1 MKTDASLVLYE
12 KYYKLKN
19 QTIEVELRNHLC
31 LKGKFMGFF
40 KGDTS
45 YISKWHLVDANVLF
59 EIDTFGF
66 LVGKIITQKD
76 IFKIKFMEDNSVMN
90 FN

>member
-31 LKGKFMGFF
+31 LNGKFKGFF
-40 KGDTS
+40 KGNTT
-45 YISKWHLVDANVLF
+45 YISKWHLVDASVLF
-59 EIDTFGF
+59 ETDNFGF
-66 LVGKIITQKD
+66 LVGEIINQKD